1 MPWKFQ
7 CLEGDGKWMDFD
19 NEANRCIND
28 TLRSRNL
35 RTCIYLDLAISEYG
49 EGVNPN
55 PPVVNY
61 TVWSENIQQLCAG
74 DADELDYHDDY
85 TSTNY
90 TLDLKLMM
98 RSQMNGTGTPCMVRG
113 FWAEEGPFVEEEE
126 EDEEEPLSGNRK
138 VRGFWGEGEPF
149 VWEEYLQYVDARRAF
164 EAEMRSCQERAASS
178 TRSSYNGHHAKAP
191 PPVLGSQPGHHAKAP
206 PPVLGSQSGQ
216 VSD

>member
-113 FWAEEGPFVEEEE
+113 FWEEEK
-126 EDEEEPLSGNRK
+126 PLSGNRK
-138 VRGFWGEGEPF
+138 LHEEQLKPF
-149 VWEEYLQYVDARRAF
+149 VWEEYLQAVNARRAF
-164 EAEMRSCQERAASS
+164 QAEMRSCQERAASS
-178 TRSSYNGHHAKAP
+178 TRSSSNGHHAKAP